1 MFYLLCAVVLWGVG
15 NFLLK
20 VARIDINT
28 SSAQLGQMAGV
39 VFGLVLFYSMQNT
52 SLSPPRIYYLQYICT
67 FLAGAAGFL
76 GTYLFLDVLGVQK
89 LGFASQFSSL
99 SVVVAT
105 LLGIIFLKETI
116 TLTEVIGGIL
126 MISGAIVLGI
136 SK

>member
-1 MFYLLCAVVLWGVG
+1 MFYLLCAIVLWGVG

-20 VARIDINT
+20 VARFDINT
-28 SSAQLGQMAGV
+28 SSAQLGQIAGV
-39 VFGLVLFYSMQNT
+39 IFGVILFYSMQNT
-52 SLSPPRIYYLQYICT
+52 ALSPPRVYYLQYVCT

-99 SVVVAT
+99 SVLVAT
-105 LLGIIFLKETI
+105 ALGIIFLKESI
-116 TLTEVIGGIL
+116 TLVEIIGGVL
-126 MISGAIVLGI
+126 MVSGAILLGM

>member
-1 MFYLLCAVVLWGVG
+1 MFYLLCSVVLWGAA

-20 VARIDINT
+20 VARFDINT
-28 SSAQLGQMAGV
+28 ASAQLGQLAGV
-39 VFGLVLFYSMQNT
+39 IFGVVLFYSMQNS
-52 SLSPPRIYYLQYICT
+52 SLSPPRIYYLQYLYT
-67 FLAGAAGFL
+67 FIAGAAGFL

-116 TLTEVIGGIL
+116 TLTEIAGGIL
-126 MISGAIVLGI
+126 MISGAVLLGI